1 MINVLMLYNVY
12 MRAIQITFDERLLA
26 RLDADGEVLQEGRS
40 AVLRR
45 AAEMYLA
52 HRCRQRL
59 ADAYRAAYAKT
70 GTDPDL
76 TGWEDEG
83 EWPDA

>member
-1 MINVLMLYNVY
+1 MNVLMLYYLY
-12 MRAIQITFDERLLA
+12 MRAIQITFDERLLS
-26 RLDADGEVLQEGRS
+26 RLDADGEVRREGRS

-52 HRCRQRL
+52 HRRGQRL
-59 ADAYRAAYAKT
+59 ADAYRAAYAEG
-70 GTDPDL
+70 GTDVDL